1 MVRIAQYQRRMV
13 QNGDARIGKIDS
25 KGDNNVTLKGIA
37 MIWKSGGAPAGSIG
51 YVLETLGS
59 NS

>member
-1 MVRIAQYQRRMV
+1 M

-51 YVLETLGS
+51 HILATPGS
-59 NS
+59 K

>member
-1 MVRIAQYQRRMV
+1 M